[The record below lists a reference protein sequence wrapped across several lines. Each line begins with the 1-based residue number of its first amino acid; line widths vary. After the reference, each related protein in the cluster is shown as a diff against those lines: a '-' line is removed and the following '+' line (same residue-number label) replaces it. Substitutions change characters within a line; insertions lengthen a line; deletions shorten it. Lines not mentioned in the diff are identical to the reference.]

1 VRFIEIKHLAPE
13 HLPSAVELDR
23 LCFGGLWAIEGYR
36 RELDNPNSDLLGL
49 WTWETEDCES
59 GQNRAGTGAPPLPN
73 GAGQGA
79 PPPPNGAGQGT
90 PPLPN
95 GAGQGAPPLPNGA
108 GQGAPPLQIPPNLI
122 GIGCLWA
129 ILEEAHII
137 MLAIHPQFQRQGL
150 GQALLWALLKSAC
163 DRQLERSTLEVR
175 SSNLAA
181 VDLYKKFGFK
191 EAGRRKRYYEETG
204 EDALVMWR
212 SGLEKPE
219 FQQHLAVEKVQICDR
234 LNQKKWHW
242 AIDNFEW

>member
-1 VRFIEIKHLAPE
+1 MRFIEIKHLAPE
-13 HLPSAVELDR
+13 HLPDAVELDR

-36 RELDNPNSDLLGL
+36 RELDSPNSDLLGL

-59 GQNRAGTGAPPLPN
+59 GQHGVGTHHPPPVQNRAGTGAPPLQVPRM
-73 GAGQGA
+73 
-79 PPPPNGAGQGT
+79 
-90 PPLPN
+90 
-95 GAGQGAPPLPNGA
+95 
-108 GQGAPPLQIPPNLI
+108 LI

-175 SSNLAA
+175 DSNLAA
-181 VDLYKKFGFK
+181 FSLYKKFGFK
-191 EAGRRKRYYEETG
+191 EAGRRKRYYEDTG

-219 FQQHLAVEKVQICDR
+219 FQRYLAVEKVQMCDR
-234 LNQKKWHW
+234 LHQKKWHW
-242 AIDNFEW
+242 AISITFA

>member
-36 RELDNPNSDLLGL
+36 RELDSPNSDLLGL
-49 WTWETEDCES
+49 WLRETADCES
-59 GQNRAGTGAPPLPN
+59 GQNRAG
-73 GAGQGA
+73 
-79 PPPPNGAGQGT
+79 
-90 PPLPN
+90 
-95 GAGQGAPPLPNGA
+95 
-108 GQGAPPLQIPPNLI
+108 QGAPPLQISPTLI
-122 GIGCLWA
+122 GVGCLWA

-137 MLAIHPQFQRQGL
+137 MLAIHPSFQRQGL

-191 EAGRRKRYYEETG
+191 EAGRRKRYYEDTG

-219 FQQHLAVEKVQICDR
+219 FQQYLAVEKMQICDR

-242 AIDNFEW
+242 AIDNFEL

>member
-1 VRFIEIKHLAPE
+1 VSLLDLINLEYAVSNLQSKIPVRFLEIKHLAAE

-36 RELDNPNSDLLGL
+36 RELDSPNSDLLGL

-59 GQNRAGTGAPPLPN
+59 GQHGAGTGAPPL
-73 GAGQGA
+73 
-79 PPPPNGAGQGT
+79 
-90 PPLPN
+90 
-95 GAGQGAPPLPNGA
+95 
-108 GQGAPPLQIPPNLI
+108 QIRPMLI
-122 GIGCLWA
+122 GVGCLWA

-150 GQALLWALLKSAC
+150 GQALLLALLKSAH

-175 SSNLAA
+175 DSNLAA
-181 VDLYKKFGFK
+181 VALYKKFGFK
-191 EAGRRKRYYEETG
+191 EAGRRKRYYEDTG

-219 FQQHLAVEKVQICDR
+219 FQRYLAALKVQICDR
-234 LNQKKWHW
+234 LYEKKWHL
-242 AIDNFEW
+242 AIDSFEL

>member
-36 RELDNPNSDLLGL
+36 RELDSPNSDLLGL

-59 GQNRAGTGAPPLPN
+59 GQNRAG
-73 GAGQGA
+73 
-79 PPPPNGAGQGT
+79 
-90 PPLPN
+90 
-95 GAGQGAPPLPNGA
+95 
-108 GQGAPPLQIPPNLI
+108 QGAPPLQISPTLI
-122 GIGCLWA
+122 GVGCLWA

-137 MLAIHPQFQRQGL
+137 MLAIHPSFQRQGL

-181 VDLYKKFGFK
+181 VSLYKKFGFK
-191 EAGRRKRYYEETG
+191 EAGRRKRYYEDTG

-242 AIDNFEW
+242 AIDNFEL

>member
-1 VRFIEIKHLAPE
+1 MFPSLQSKTVHFIEIKHLTPE

-49 WTWETEDCES
+49 WIWEGAGT
-59 GQNRAGTGAPPLPN
+59 GAPPLQNRAGTGAPPL
-73 GAGQGA
+73 
-79 PPPPNGAGQGT
+79 
-90 PPLPN
+90 
-95 GAGQGAPPLPNGA
+95 
-108 GQGAPPLQIPPNLI
+108 LI
-122 GIGCLWA
+122 GMGCLWA
-129 ILEEAHII
+129 ILEEAHIT

-175 SSNLAA
+175 DSNLAA
-181 VDLYKKFGFK
+181 VSLYKKFGFK
-191 EAGRRKRYYEETG
+191 EAGRRKRYYQDTG

-219 FQQHLAVEKVQICDR
+219 FQQYLAVEKVQMCDR
-234 LNQKKWHW
+234 LHQKKWHW
-242 AIDNFEW
+242 AIENFES

>member
-13 HLPSAVELDR
+13 HLPCAVELDR

-36 RELDNPNSDLLGL
+36 RELDSPNSDLLGL

-59 GQNRAGTGAPPLPN
+59 GQNRAG
-73 GAGQGA
+73 
-79 PPPPNGAGQGT
+79 
-90 PPLPN
+90 
-95 GAGQGAPPLPNGA
+95 QGAPPLPNGA
-108 GQGAPPLQIPPNLI
+108 GTGAPPLQISPTLI
-122 GIGCLWA
+122 GVGCLWA

-137 MLAIHPQFQRQGL
+137 MLAIHPSFQRQGL
-150 GQALLWALLKSAC
+150 GQALLLALLKSAC

-219 FQQHLAVEKVQICDR
+219 FQQYLAVEKMQICDR

-242 AIDNFEW
+242 AIDNFEL

>member
-1 VRFIEIKHLAPE
+1 MRFIEIKHLAPE

-49 WTWETEDCES
+49 WLRETADCES
-59 GQNRAGTGAPPLPN
+59 GQNRAGL
-73 GAGQGA
+73 
-79 PPPPNGAGQGT
+79 
-90 PPLPN
+90 
-95 GAGQGAPPLPNGA
+95 
-108 GQGAPPLQIPPNLI
+108 GAPPLQIRPILI
-122 GIGCLWA
+122 GVGCLWA

-137 MLAIHPQFQRQGL
+137 MLAIHPSFQRQGL

-175 SSNLAA
+175 ESNLAA
-181 VDLYKKFGFK
+181 VYLYKKFGFK
-191 EAGRRKRYYEETG
+191 EAGRRKRYYEDTG

-219 FQQHLAVEKVQICDR
+219 FQQYLTVEKVQMCDR
-234 LNQKKWHW
+234 LHQKNWHL
-242 AIDNFEW
+242 AIDIFEL